1 MRCNKCGT
9 ISFDHFKQCGKCGQD
24 LTAIANII
32 GQFHAPPETFSWL
45 EEAKTSSINT
55 DVEGAGTPETLEIKA
70 IDVSELT
77 NDTGA
82 TPQDGMDVDI
92 DPEMLKK
99 LAEDELFKEALDKV
113 A

>member
-24 LTAIANII
+24 LTSIIAII
-32 GQFHAPPETFSWL
+32 GEFYAPAETFSWL
-45 EEAKTSSINT
+45 EEPKTSANNI
-55 DVEGAGTPETLEIKA
+55 DVEATHTPETLEFNANDI
-70 IDVSELT
+70 SEVTDEPDPTLQG
-77 NDTGA
+77 N
-82 TPQDGMDVDI
+82 MEVDI